1 MTNIKILLA
10 FHKPYTTINSE
21 LFVPIHVGRDIAFQK
36 SKDGVIDKNNF
47 AWLTD
52 NTIGDNTGDN
62 ISSLNRNYCELTA
75 TYWAWKNYDK
85 LGNPDYIGL
94 MHYRTF
100 FDFCKFASQNK
111 LKDIENNFF
120 YNKEFFDYLLSKY
133 DGVIPNKM
141 SVEYVFKKANLDL
154 KGYSNITEKTCNEC
168 FYPILQN
175 KKYTELLPAIELFKK
190 TKLVHYKNMFI
201 LKKEDFMKYCELI
214 FPILEDIQKDNNYD
228 ENSRMLGFI
237 AEYLSSVIFDYLAI
251 NKNKNFLNAR
261 LLSILD
267 YKNTNKNN
275 ILKKLK
281 QVQIKKYILFTQK
294 YHYQQ
299 KENMY
304 KLLLKNM

>member
-1 MTNIKILLA
+1 
-10 FHKPYTTINSE
+10 
-21 LFVPIHVGRDIAFQK
+21 
-36 SKDGVIDKNNF
+36 
-47 AWLTD
+47 
-52 NTIGDNTGDN
+52 
-62 ISSLNRNYCELTA
+62 
-75 TYWAWKNYDK
+75 
-85 LGNPDYIGL
+85 
-94 MHYRTF
+94 
-100 FDFCKFASQNK
+100 
-111 LKDIENNFF
+111 
-120 YNKEFFDYLLSKY
+120 
-133 DGVIPNKM
+133 
-141 SVEYVFKKANLDL
+141 
-154 KGYSNITEKTCNEC
+154 
-168 FYPILQN
+168 
-175 KKYTELLPAIELFKK
+175 
-190 TKLVHYKNMFI
+190 MFI